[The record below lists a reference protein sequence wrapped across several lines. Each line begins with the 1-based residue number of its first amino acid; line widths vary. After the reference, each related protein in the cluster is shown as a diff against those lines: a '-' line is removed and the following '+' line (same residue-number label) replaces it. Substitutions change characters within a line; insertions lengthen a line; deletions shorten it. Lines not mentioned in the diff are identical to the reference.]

1 MRRLWPSRIRMDLRP
16 RHRVGRDRERDN
28 VKHYRY
34 IMDIPGGMAIA
45 DTNRRKV
52 RLIIEEETEDHT
64 FDEKRDLVR
73 QMMVNGERVEMPGL
87 EGWEK

>member
-1 MRRLWPSRIRMDLRP
+1 MDLRP
-16 RHRVGRDRERDN
+16 RTRVGRDRVGDN
-28 VKHYRY
+28 VIKHYRY
-34 IMDIPGGMAIA
+34 IMDILGDLAIA

-52 RLIIEEETEDHT
+52 RLIIEDGIEDHT

-73 QMMVNGERVEMPGL
+73 QMMVCGERVEMPGL